1 MGYSKL
7 TYEEYIEHLEVWG
20 ISIPKWANEL
30 SAKGYKGISAID
42 FYDDIFGDDLEEERM
57 PDDYVTGEYAA
68 IAIEKVPKMDR
79 EGNLVYSPKGEVQLV
94 GRRTTITKG
103 NMELYDLIDRSE
115 NFCILAP
122 ISYAG
127 RTRKNDNARFMYALC
142 IEVDY
147 IQEKGG
153 IDELIYSWE
162 RKNLPVPKPTY
173 IVCSGNGLHLY
184 YVFEKPIPLWKNIF
198 ESLTEYKKY
207 ITPRLWTK
215 YITSAYEKIEYES
228 INQPFRIVGTRT
240 KGESYT
246 MAFQVGEKV
255 SIEYMNKF
263 VPEDMKLSNVYK
275 SQHSLEE
282 AKKLYPTWYEERIV
296 KGREKGVFNRHQPI
310 YYNWIEK
317 ILKGAVVGKRYNCLE
332 NLCSLAVQC
341 QIEPE
346 QVEKDCYKVA
356 EYFETLTV
364 DENNHFTEYDVLCA
378 LRTYHFASYQAYN
391 RRIEFISKKTGI
403 TLTPNKRNHQRRND
417 HLEEARAVR
426 DVRMKRQGRAWDE
439 NNGRKPKADIVIEW
453 RKAHPDEKKADC
465 IRDTGLTKPT
475 VYKWWDGEAA
485 SSVRKVSVK
494 KKGIELNPVKGK
506 WSDAD
511 LKELKNT
518 EDFLN
523 NMVKMMGAEFV
534 TNMIKDIAKT
544 ENKGETDDD
553 N

>member
-1 MGYSKL
+1 M
-7 TYEEYIEHLEVWG
+7 
-20 ISIPKWANEL
+20 
-30 SAKGYKGISAID
+30 
-42 FYDDIFGDDLEEERM
+42 
-57 PDDYVTGEYAA
+57 
-68 IAIEKVPKMDR
+68 
-79 EGNLVYSPKGEVQLV
+79 
-94 GRRTTITKG
+94 
-103 NMELYDLIDRSE
+103 
-115 NFCILAP
+115 
-122 ISYAG
+122 
-127 RTRKNDNARFMYALC
+127 
-142 IEVDY
+142 
-147 IQEKGG
+147 
-153 IDELIYSWE
+153 
-162 RKNLPVPKPTY
+162 
-173 IVCSGNGLHLY
+173 CSGNGLHLY

-255 SIEYMNKF
+255 SIEYMNQF

-275 SQHSLEE
+275 SRHSLEE

-356 EYFETLTV
+356 EYFERLTIK
-364 DENNHFTEYDVLCA
+364 ENNHFTDYDVLCA

-403 TLTPNKRNHQRRND
+403 PLTPNKRNHQRRND

-426 DVRMKRQGRAWDE
+426 DVRMKRQGRVWDD
-439 NNGRKPKADIVIEW
+439 NNGRKPKVDAVIEW
-453 RKAHPDEKKADC
+453 RKAHPDGKKADC
-465 IRDTGLTKPT
+465 IRDTGLDKKT
-475 VYKWWDGEAA
+475 VYKWWDGESA
-485 SSVRKVSVK
+485 SSVRKVSK

-544 ENKGETDDD
+544 ENKGETEDD